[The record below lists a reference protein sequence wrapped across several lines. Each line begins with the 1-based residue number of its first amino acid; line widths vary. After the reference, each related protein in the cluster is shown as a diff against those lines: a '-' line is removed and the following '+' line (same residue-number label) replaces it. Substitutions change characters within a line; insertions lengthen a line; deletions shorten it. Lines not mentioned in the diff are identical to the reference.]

1 MLSAKSGRVRKRV
14 RRKES
19 VLLVLLAKTCDD
31 GGGGK
36 VCVHILGLL
45 HEQVLAGTPM
55 SRSEHISA
63 AILTAMFNK
72 SCGTHPGVS

>member
-45 HEQVLAGTPM
+45 HEQVLAGT
-55 SRSEHISA
+55 EHISEAILA
-63 AILTAMFNK
+63 AIFNK